1 MIVFRKANLHD
12 AEELAKIRCQLLKE
26 IADTSKTK
34 LSQKE
39 LNDLKEANKSYFN
52 SALKDDSFAAWL
64 ALHGDKIIAT
74 SGLSFSVV
82 PPYPKCLDGKAAYIM
97 NMYTLK
103 DYQKQGIGTELLKRI
118 VEEAKIRGYKKI
130 TLNATETGRKL
141 YEKFG
146 FKEVNNGMVFYIE

>member
-82 PPYPKCLDGKAAYIM
+82 PPAFKFDGKLAYIM
-97 NMYTLK
+97 NMFTFPEYRN
-103 DYQKQGIGTELLKRI
+103 QGIGTELLKRV
-118 VEEAKIRGYKKI
+118 VEEAKNRGYKIIK
-130 TLNATETGRKL
+130 LNATEMGRPL
-141 YEKFG
+141 YEKYE
-146 FKEVNNGMVFYIE
+146 FKDSHGEMIFNAE